1 MTTTPNTGVQQTA
14 APEDPFDR
22 RLALAATGLLGDFNR
37 AGILDAADV
46 HVATRL
52 CALRPA
58 ADNPGGSASVGG
70 GGASA
75 ASAGVAGVKPGP
87 PATNLRG
94 SAGRQRATEAP
105 PEPNDKVRSP

>member
-70 GGASA
+70 VGASA
-75 ASAGVAGVKPGP
+75 ASAGGAGVQPAP
-87 PATNLRG
+87 PATKRG
-94 SAGRQRATEAP
+94 RAAP
-105 PEPNDKVRSP
+105 VTPAMRA